1 MVGGW
6 ATVGGMLLVGEWVR
20 FVGRGT
26 MLVEE
31 LARLHAVA
39 QVEARAPD
47 GNYVL
52 TIFSARGEPAL
63 REVTLPEDQLVTCTP
78 PMWAG

>member
-1 MVGGW
+1 
-6 ATVGGMLLVGEWVR
+6 
-20 FVGRGT
+20 
-26 MLVEE
+26 
-31 LARLHAVA
+31 LHAVA

-47 GNYVL
+47 GSYVL
-52 TIFSARGEPAL
+52 TVFSARGEPAL